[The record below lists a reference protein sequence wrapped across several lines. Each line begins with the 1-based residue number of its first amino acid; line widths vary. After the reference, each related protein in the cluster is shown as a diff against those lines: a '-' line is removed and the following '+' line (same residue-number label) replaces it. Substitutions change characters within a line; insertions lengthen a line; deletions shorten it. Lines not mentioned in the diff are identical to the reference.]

1 MKILFRL
8 LTLTA
13 LLSVAL
19 AACAPAAPTAGPAAT
34 EPSSAAQPPAATDE
48 PAATSAPAEKD
59 VLKVWSFTNEIN
71 TMAIAYTC
79 IHPET
84 NVVVEYTVIPM
95 TNGEYQT
102 KLKAALGTAD
112 MPDVIALEAAFVKQY
127 VESPD
132 ILADLGELLPLAE
145 ENKTYPFVTDVGTH
159 DGVTK
164 AFAYQATPGAVF
176 YRRSLAKEYFG
187 TDDPA
192 EIQAMMSDLDKFTE
206 MAAIVKEK
214 SNGNTY
220 MVGSSGEFQNPFY
233 ANRAEPW
240 VVDDTLT
247 VDPMAEK
254 YIEIAKLFRD
264 QGYEAQA
271 TQWQEGWFAG
281 MNDSLVDAEGN
292 PKQVFSYFLPTWG
305 LPYVLAPNAKSADGA
320 HDTSGD
326 WGVVT
331 GPLPYQWGGT
341 WLGVVKDSPNQELA
355 KDFVRFATLDQ
366 ENLKNWATGV
376 YTHDYLAQCDPNIPE
391 DQAQAP
397 GDFVSSQVVVDE
409 IIPSFDDSELSA
421 FLAGQNSYAG
431 FAEAAPS
438 VNAKLMQGSDDA
450 IQRALNDPRDQY
462 LNGEITLEEMW
473 AAWKA
478 AIAVEFPELT
488 IPED

>member
-1 MKILFRL
+1 
-8 LTLTA
+8 
-13 LLSVAL
+13 
-19 AACAPAAPTAGPAAT
+19 
-34 EPSSAAQPPAATDE
+34 
-48 PAATSAPAEKD
+48 
-59 VLKVWSFTNEIN
+59 
-71 TMAIAYTC
+71 
-79 IHPET
+79 
-84 NVVVEYTVIPM
+84 
-95 TNGEYQT
+95 
-102 KLKAALGTAD
+102 
-112 MPDVIALEAAFVKQY
+112 
-127 VESPD
+127 
-132 ILADLGELLPLAE
+132 
-145 ENKTYPFVTDVGTH
+145 
-159 DGVTK
+159 
-164 AFAYQATPGAVF
+164 
-176 YRRSLAKEYFG
+176 
-187 TDDPA
+187 
-192 EIQAMMSDLDKFTE
+192 

-478 AIAVEFPELT
+478 AIAVEFPELI